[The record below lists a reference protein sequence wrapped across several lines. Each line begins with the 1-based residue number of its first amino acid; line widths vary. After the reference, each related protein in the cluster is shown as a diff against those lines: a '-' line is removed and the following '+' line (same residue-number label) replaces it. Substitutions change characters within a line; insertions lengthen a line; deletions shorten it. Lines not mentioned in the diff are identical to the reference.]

1 VKGFIEM
8 FIQSMLHNLSKIDV
22 ESMLHNLCK
31 LDVEFGDGW
40 NAHGMPMDSAFTG
53 CSMETY

>member
-1 VKGFIEM
+1 VKEYIEM
-8 FIQSMLHNLSKIDV
+8 FIQ
-22 ESMLHNLCK
+22 SMLHNLCK